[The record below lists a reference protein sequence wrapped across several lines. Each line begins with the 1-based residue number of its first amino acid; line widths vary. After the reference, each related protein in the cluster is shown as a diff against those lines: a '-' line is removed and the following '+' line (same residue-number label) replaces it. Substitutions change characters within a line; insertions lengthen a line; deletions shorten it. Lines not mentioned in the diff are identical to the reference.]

1 MTATTT
7 RGRNTRKVLGSLGIV
22 GAAAAVAGMGTFGT
36 FTDSTTP
43 LNASVTSGTLSLDL
57 NATNSTASLPMT
69 AAGFVPGDSISRSVD
84 LVNSGNLAFAG
95 IQMTS
100 TATTPSV
107 LTTDTV
113 NGLQLSVKSCPVT
126 WTESLVNGVAT
137 YTCSGAVTTVV
148 NSGPAVMSS
157 NPIGLTSF
165 NPNATA
171 NATDHLV
178 VTLTLP
184 AGADNTF
191 QGKTSAL
198 SVSFTGAQKTGT
210 NR

>member
-7 RGRNTRKVLGSLGIV
+7 ARSRTARKVLGSLGVI

-36 FTDSTTP
+36 FTDSTAP

-57 NATNSTASLPMT
+57 NAAGSTAALPMN

-84 LVNSGNLAFAG
+84 LVNSGNLAFG
-95 IQMTS
+95 GLS
-100 TATTPSV
+100 LNSVATTSS
-107 LTTDTV
+107 LLDTDKV
-113 NGLQLSVKSCPVT
+113 NGLQLTVKSCSVP
-126 WTESLVNGVAT
+126 WTESLTAEKVAT
-137 YTCSGAVTTVV
+137 HTCSGTTATIANAPAVTT
-148 NSGPAVMSS
+148 AVLPTVAST
-157 NPIGLTSF
+157 NPGGK
-165 NPNATA
+165 
-171 NATDHLV
+171 DHLV

-184 AGADNTF
+184 TSADNTF

-198 SVSFTGAQKTGT
+198 SLSFTGTQKTGT

>member
-1 MTATTT
+1 MTATTS

-57 NATNSTASLPMT
+57 NAANSTASLPMT

-100 TATTPSV
+100 TATTSS
-107 LTTDTV
+107 LLDTDKV
-113 NGLQLSVKSCPVT
+113 NGLQLSIKSCPVN
-126 WTESLVNGVAT
+126 WTETVTNGVAT
-137 YTCSGAVTTVV
+137 YTCSGTATTVAA
-148 NSGPAVMSS
+148 GPAVS
-157 NPIGLTSF
+157 TSGI
-165 NPNATA
+165 NTAASLNAGG
-171 NATDHLV
+171 TDHLV

-184 AGADNTF
+184 TGADNTF

-198 SVSFTGAQKTGT
+198 SVSFTGTQKTGT

>member
-7 RGRNTRKVLGSLGIV
+7 DRGRTARKVLGSLGVI
-22 GAAAAVAGMGTFGT
+22 GAAAAVAGIGTFGT

-57 NATNSTASLPMT
+57 NATGSTATLPMN

-84 LVNSGNLAFAG
+84 LVNSGNLGFSG
-95 IQMTS
+95 IS
-100 TATTPSV
+100 LNSVATTSS
-107 LTTDTV
+107 LLDTDKV
-113 NGLQLSVKSCPVT
+113 NGLQLSVRSCSVPWAETVT
-126 WTESLVNGVAT
+126 AGAAS
-137 YTCSGAVTTVV
+137 YTCAGTTTTVV
-148 NSGPAVMSS
+148 NGPAVNSS
-157 NPIGLTSF
+157 GVVNAASLNPQGV
-165 NPNATA
+165 
-171 NATDHLV
+171 DRLV

-184 AGADNTF
+184 AGAGNEF

-198 SVSFTGAQKTGT
+198 SLSFTGSQKTGT